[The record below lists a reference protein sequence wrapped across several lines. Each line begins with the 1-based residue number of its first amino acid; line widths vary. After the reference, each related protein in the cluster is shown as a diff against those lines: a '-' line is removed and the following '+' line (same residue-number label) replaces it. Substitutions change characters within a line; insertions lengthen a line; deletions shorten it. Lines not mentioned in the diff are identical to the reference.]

1 MTGLEKMQSQ
11 ILSEAES
18 SAKEILDQAK
28 KEAEGIVEEA
38 RKRAEAECRRISE
51 KSEAEV
57 KGLEERAVSS
67 SDLQRRKELLQAK
80 QEVISQ
86 MLDQA
91 YESLL
96 CADEKDYFDMLRKM
110 LRKFV
115 LPQEGKIC
123 FSKEDLER
131 MPKGFQEEIQAIAK
145 EKGGALALSEEV
157 RSVRGGFVLIYGGIE
172 ENCTFRA
179 MFNSKKD
186 ELSDKVHA
194 LLFS

>member
-115 LPQEGKIC
+115 LPQEGEIC

>member
-110 LRKFV
+110 L
-115 LPQEGKIC
+115 QIG
-123 FSKEDLER
+123 
-131 MPKGFQEEIQAIAK
+131 
-145 EKGGALALSEEV
+145 
-157 RSVRGGFVLIYGGIE
+157 
-172 ENCTFRA
+172 RA
-179 MFNSKKD
+179 H
-186 ELSDKVHA
+186 V
-194 LLFS
+194 

>member
-38 RKRAEAECRRISE
+38 RQRAEAECRRISE

-115 LPQEGKIC
+115 LPQEGEIC

>member
-115 LPQEGKIC
+115 LPQEGEIC

-145 EKGGALALSEEV
+145 EKGGALALSQQV

>member
-38 RKRAEAECRRISE
+38 RQRAEAECRRISE

>member
-115 LPQEGKIC
+115 LPQEGEIC

-157 RSVRGGFVLIYGGIE
+157 RSVRGGFVLRYGGLE

>member
-18 SAKEILDQAK
+18 SAKEILDQEK

-38 RKRAEAECRRISE
+38 RQRAEAECRRISE

-115 LPQEGKIC
+115 LPQEGEIC

>member
-38 RKRAEAECRRISE
+38 RQRAEAECRRISE

-115 LPQEGKIC
+115 LPQEGEIC

-157 RSVRGGFVLIYGGIE
+157 RSVQGGFVLIYGGIE

>member
-96 CADEKDYFDMLRKM
+96 CAVEKDYFDMLRKM

-115 LPQEGKIC
+115 LPQEGEIC

>member
-115 LPQEGKIC
+115 LPQEGEIC

-157 RSVRGGFVLIYGGIE
+157 RSVQGGFVLIYGGIE
-172 ENCTFRA
+172 ENCTFKA
-179 MFNSKKD
+179 MFSSRRD
-186 ELSDKVHA
+186 ELADKVHA

>member
-1 MTGLEKMQSQ
+1 
-11 ILSEAES
+11 
-18 SAKEILDQAK
+18 
-28 KEAEGIVEEA
+28 
-38 RKRAEAECRRISE
+38 
-51 KSEAEV
+51 
-57 KGLEERAVSS
+57 
-67 SDLQRRKELLQAK
+67 
-80 QEVISQ
+80 

-115 LPQEGKIC
+115 LPQEGEIC

>member
-67 SDLQRRKELLQAK
+67 ADLQRRKELLQAK

-115 LPQEGKIC
+115 LPQEGEIC

>member
-51 KSEAEV
+51 KSEVEV

-115 LPQEGKIC
+115 LPQEGEIC

>member
-115 LPQEGKIC
+115 LPQEGEIC

-157 RSVRGGFVLIYGGIE
+157 RSVQGGFVLIYGGIE

>member
-115 LPQEGKIC
+115 LPQEGEIC

-145 EKGGALALSEEV
+145 EKCGALALSEEV
-157 RSVRGGFVLIYGGIE
+157 RSVQGGFVLIYGGIE

>member
-28 KEAEGIVEEA
+28 KDAEGIVEEA

-115 LPQEGKIC
+115 LPQEGEIC

>member
-28 KEAEGIVEEA
+28 KEADGIVEEA

-115 LPQEGKIC
+115 LPQEGEIC

>member
-1 MTGLEKMQSQ
+1 MQSQ

-115 LPQEGKIC
+115 LPQEGEIC

>member
-18 SAKEILDQAK
+18 SAKEILDNAR
-28 KEAEGIVEEA
+28 KEADKIISEA
-38 RKRAEAECRRISE
+38 RERAEAECRRISE

-57 KGLEERAVSS
+57 KGLQERADSS
-67 SDLQRRKELLQAK
+67 SDLQRRKELLKAK
-80 QEVISQ
+80 QEVIAE
-86 MLDQA
+86 MLEKA

-96 CADEKDYFDMLRKM
+96 HADENAYFDMLRRM
-110 LRKFV
+110 LHKFV
-115 LPQEGKIC
+115 LPQEGEIC
-123 FSKEDLER
+123 FSKEDLEK
-131 MPKGFQEEIQAIAK
+131 MPKGFRDEIQAIAK
-145 EKGGALALSEEV
+145 EKGGALTLSQEV
-157 RSVRGGFVLIYGGIE
+157 RNVQGGFVLIYGGIE

-179 MFNSKKD
+179 MFNSKRD

>member
-18 SAKEILDQAK
+18 AAKEILDQAK

-115 LPQEGKIC
+115 LPQEGEIC